1 MLQTIFKT
9 TSPIIQA
16 PMAGV
21 TTPKFVAA
29 CAQEGIL
36 GSIGAGYLDGEQT
49 KNFIQEVKK
58 LTKKPFAVNLF
69 VQEEPRIDI
78 DVLQKARMAL
88 QPFYDELG
96 LSPVQSVTSKEV
108 FEEQVQ
114 AVLDENVAICS
125 FTFGIPSA
133 DVIDRLKNNN
143 VYVIGT
149 ATTLEEAKRVEQA
162 GMQAVVLQGGEAGG
176 HRGSFTEPMQLIDL
190 HDLLQQVVG
199 QISIPIIAAGGIV
212 AKEDVSK
219 ALAIGAQAVQ
229 IGTAL
234 LVADECEISPL
245 YKNALLESKEQQTT
259 ITRAFSGKPARG
271 LANGFTERMK
281 DAVVAPYPL
290 QNDLTT
296 TIRKESAKQGKG
308 DYLSMWMGEKSY
320 LVNQSGTVK
329 SIIEKLL

>member
-219 ALAIGAQAVQ
+219 ALAMGAQAVQ

-234 LVADECEISPL
+234 LAADECEISPL

-281 DAVVAPYPL
+281 NAVVAPYPL